1 MFAATNS
8 NFLVPNWTF
17 VAELLIFLVVLGVM
31 ARFVLPQLS
40 RAVTDRTDGI
50 RRAVQQAEARRAEA
64 AAATA
69 ERRRVLTQAREDA
82 RAMVD
87 AAIIAAEEDRRNAIL
102 RGQAEGARLM
112 EDARGVIATE
122 RLRARHDL
130 RDKVGTLIVA
140 AAERVIGS
148 HVDAGRH
155 AAVIAEAVAAV
166 ESGS

>member
-112 EDARGVIATE
+112 EDA
-122 RLRARHDL
+122 
-130 RDKVGTLIVA
+130 
-140 AAERVIGS
+140 
-148 HVDAGRH
+148 
-155 AAVIAEAVAAV
+155 
-166 ESGS
+166 